1 MLLEIEKKIRTRP
14 RGHPLSS
21 LNLSPNSHFS
31 LGERLSGSPAFGSRI
46 SSLRTAF
53 CLSASASRASSP
65 SLSARS
71 DSSSALSP
79 SVKRPPPRWGA
90 PSAPGVGI
98 LARASALLQAPGVPG
113 RSPSILATSLAG
125 FPWARSLRASL
136 LVPSGYLACFSWAQ
150 APGTRGLS
158 HSISPLSQALS
169 HFLSVSLFGPP

>member
-1 MLLEIEKKIRTRP
+1 MLLEIEKKVSIRG
-14 RGHPLSS
+14 RGHPLSR
-21 LNLSPNSHFS
+21 LNLSPSSTFS
-31 LGERLSGSPAFGSRI
+31 LGERLAGPPAFGSPTTALRASFCAP
-46 SSLRTAF
+46 SS
-53 CLSASASRASSP
+53 ASSP
-65 SLSARS
+65 SRAATLA
-71 DSSSALSP
+71 SSSATLSCAAP
-79 SVKRPPPRWGA
+79 TRPPPALGA

-150 APGTRGLS
+150 APGTRGLA